1 MELEATLA
9 KLFLQYRAD
18 SKGPQ
23 ERREGCSLGILAAA
37 QDQDIHSMDQ
47 EDNHSRD
54 PGSGQGLGDTGGTW
68 RERGYMG
75 SRAGQEAGTVA
86 HSGTEVGNLVEF
98 GNLVEAENLVEV
110 DNLVE
115 VGNLVAVDNLV
126 EVENLVAVDN
136 LVGVDNLVDRE
147 FLEVLNRHQL

>member
-1 MELEATLA
+1 MVATQ
-9 KLFLQYRAD
+9 LFLEPHNRAE

-23 ERREGCSLGILAAA
+23 EHREDCSLGILAVA
-37 QDQDIHSMDQ
+37 QNQDIHSMDQ

-68 RERGYMG
+68 RERGYKG

-86 HSGTEVGNLVEF
+86 HSGTEG
-98 GNLVEAENLVEV
+98 

-115 VGNLVAVDNLV
+115 VGNLV
-126 EVENLVAVDN
+126 
-136 LVGVDNLVDRE
+136 
-147 FLEVLNRHQL
+147 